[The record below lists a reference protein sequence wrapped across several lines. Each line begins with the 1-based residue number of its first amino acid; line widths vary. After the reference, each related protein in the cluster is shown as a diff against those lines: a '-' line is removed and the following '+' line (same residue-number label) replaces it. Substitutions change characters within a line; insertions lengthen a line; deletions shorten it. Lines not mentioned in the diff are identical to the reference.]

1 MKEYYMRFT
10 KVNKSKLDSSPA
22 RMYIKKETTN
32 IIEVD
37 SESNSSQYSILIIRI
52 LILVL
57 NLKDKKILKNILIN
71 YRVTI
76 SLINSKTIKEEKF
89 RIEAIL

>member
-1 MKEYYMRFT
+1 
-10 KVNKSKLDSSPA
+10 VNKSKLDDSSI
-22 RMYIKKETTN
+22 RIYIKKETTN

-37 SESNSSQYSILIIRI
+37 SKSNSSQYSISTIRV

-57 NLKDKKILKNILIN
+57 NSKDKKILRNILIN

-76 SLINSKTIKEEKF
+76 SLIDSKTIKKEKF
-89 RIEAIL
+89 RTEMIL

>member
-1 MKEYYMRFT
+1 M
-10 KVNKSKLDSSPA
+10 NKSKLDSSI
-22 RMYIKKETTN
+22 RIYIKKETTN

-37 SESNSSQYSILIIRI
+37 SKSDLSQYSILIIRV

-57 NLKDKKILKNILIN
+57 NLKDKKILKNALIN

-76 SLINSKTIKEEKF
+76 SLINSKTIKKEKF
-89 RIEAIL
+89 RTKMIL

>member
-1 MKEYYMRFT
+1 
-10 KVNKSKLDSSPA
+10 
-22 RMYIKKETTN
+22 MYIKKETTN

-57 NLKDKKILKNILIN
+57 NLKGKKILENALID
-71 YRVTI
+71 YRATI

-89 RIEAIL
+89 RTEATL

>member
-1 MKEYYMRFT
+1 MRLT
-10 KVNKSKLDSSPA
+10 KVNKSKLDSSLA
-22 RMYIKKETTN
+22 RIYIKKKTTN

-37 SESNSSQYSILIIRI
+37 SKSNSSQYSILTIRI

-57 NLKDKKILKNILIN
+57 NSKGKKMLENALIDCK
-71 YRVTI
+71 VTI
-76 SLINSKTIKEEKF
+76 SLINSKTIKKEKF